1 MPWRLIVMIVVFAVF
16 LVFITLNLD
25 NKHNISFGFTEIEDV
40 PIFVTIFI
48 SFAMGLLFSIP
59 LIFMVLRSRRKKH
72 RRENKRANNDAD
84 ARETQEQEAV
94 LEPAPLENNYHVKPV
109 ADEKI
114 KSDAE
119 EAKKRFFSKRRKK

>member
-109 ADEKI
+109 TDEKI
-114 KSDAE
+114 KSDAA
-119 EAKKRFFSKRRKK
+119 EARKRFFSKRRKK